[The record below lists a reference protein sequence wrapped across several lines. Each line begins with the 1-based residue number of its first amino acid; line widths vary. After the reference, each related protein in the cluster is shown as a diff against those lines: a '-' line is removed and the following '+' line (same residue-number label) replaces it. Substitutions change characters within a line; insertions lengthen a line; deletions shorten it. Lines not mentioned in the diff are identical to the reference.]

1 MKITEILLKS
11 NDKKLIWWLYS
22 KFYEYQ
28 MMFKPRSR
36 WDTPYLILGIWPL
49 GRHGWLQLLI
59 FDNFFLET
67 NCKFFFFRKL
77 ISLLNNLHFIH
88 VILISNNGS
97 KACVQYAVVLIT
109 YLKQLILLS
118 NKSMQTL
125 YYLKLLRR
133 KETQWS
139 PCFRQNH
146 TPKYRLKV

>member
-1 MKITEILLKS
+1 MIKNLFGYYIQSSMSTKWGSNPDLGETLLT
-11 NDKKLIWWLYS
+11 W
-22 KFYEYQ
+22 F
-28 MMFKPRSR
+28 F
-36 WDTPYLILGIWPL
+36 GIWPL

-67 NCKFFFFRKL
+67 NCKFFFFFFRKL

-97 KACVQYAVVLIT
+97 KACVQYAVLLIT
-109 YLKQLILLS
+109 YLKQLILPS